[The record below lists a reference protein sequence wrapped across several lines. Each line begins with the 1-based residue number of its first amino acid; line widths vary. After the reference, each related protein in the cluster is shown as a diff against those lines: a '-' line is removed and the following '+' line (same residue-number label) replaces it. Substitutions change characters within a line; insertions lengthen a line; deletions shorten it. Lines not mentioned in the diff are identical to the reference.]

1 MGHCQV
7 GVERTGSAADETMT
21 QTSDSDTRHLP
32 PDAEG
37 PGAQQAMVDGA
48 QEVTTD
54 TQYWASSLGNRQL
67 YPGQPFNV
75 MATVRIRTN

>member
-1 MGHCQV
+1 
-7 GVERTGSAADETMT
+7 
-21 QTSDSDTRHLP
+21 
-32 PDAEG
+32 
-37 PGAQQAMVDGA
+37 MVDGA

-75 MATVRIRTN
+75 LASVRVRTN

>member
-1 MGHCQV
+1 
-7 GVERTGSAADETMT
+7 MT
-21 QTSDSDTRHLP
+21 QASDSDTRHLLR
-32 PDAEG
+32 DAEG
-37 PGAQQAMVDGA
+37 PGDQQAMVDGA

-75 MATVRIRTN
+75 LASVRVRTN